1 MRIGAGFTPGR
12 VRGRLR
18 GIAVPAIYNI
28 LNTPTVRVYTPPS
41 IHRMIGIDTMLEFT
55 DTALDMVT
63 QFAEGMDNPTLRIAV
78 HGSPFAPQYEFAL
91 VEEGPKDGDQVV
103 EMDGFRILVDAESAD
118 RIDGSTV
125 DWVAGEAGTGFEVK
139 NPNVRKLGEVEPTG
153 EFADQVKDVL
163 ETRVNPGVASH
174 GGHIDLVD
182 VDGHDVYIEL
192 GGGCQG
198 CGMARVTLKQGVER
212 MLREALPN
220 IGEIHDVTDHAAGS
234 NPYYAR
240 Q

>member
-1 MRIGAGFTPGR
+1 
-12 VRGRLR
+12 
-18 GIAVPAIYNI
+18 
-28 LNTPTVRVYTPPS
+28 
-41 IHRMIGIDTMLEFT
+41 MLEFT
-55 DTALDMVT
+55 DTARDMVV
-63 QFAEGMDNPTLRIAV
+63 QFAESMEQPTLRIAM

-91 VEEGPKDGDQVV
+91 VEEEPKNGDRVV
-103 EMDGFRILVDAESAD
+103 ELDGFRILVDEKSAE
-118 RIDGSTV
+118 RIEGSTV
-125 DWVAGEAGTGFEVK
+125 DWVTSEAGTGFEVT
-139 NPNVRKLGEVEPTG
+139 NPNVRKLGEAEPTG
-153 EFADQVKDVL
+153 EFADQVKHVL
-163 ETRVNPGVASH
+163 ETKVNPGVASH

-182 VDGHDVYIEL
+182 VDGTDVYIEL

-212 MLREALPN
+212 MLREAIPN